1 MKPSRKFFTLIELLV
16 VIAIIAIL
24 AAMLLPALNAAKD
37 RAYATQCIGNVRQI
51 GFAAMEYASDN
62 KGFMPFGDQVSNGLF
77 YRSPDDYASS
87 KRGQLGRYIGR
98 KVMDDANP
106 DMPPPVVICQ
116 KGTRRGK
123 IPEKVDDFS
132 YGFNGGDGGF
142 VGKEDQRVEKVENVF
157 NPSSRALMG
166 EIGYDGWIPTKLL
179 PVYGQS
185 FNNRNY
191 YIAFRHQKAV
201 NTMFADFHA
210 SPVKYQD
217 VPAGTTKEKDPNS
230 FFRDNRK

>member
-37 RAYATQCIGNVRQI
+37 RACATQCIGNVRQI

-157 NPSSRALMG
+157 NPSSRSMMG

-179 PVYGQS
+179 PVYGHS
-185 FNNRNY
+185 FNNRN
-191 YIAFRHQKAV
+191 
-201 NTMFADFHA
+201 
-210 SPVKYQD
+210 
-217 VPAGTTKEKDPNS
+217 
-230 FFRDNRK
+230 

>member
-1 MKPSRKFFTLIELLV
+1 MKYFRKLFTLIELLI
-16 VIAIIAIL
+16 VIAIISIL
-24 AAMLLPALNAAKD
+24 AAMLLPALGMAKD
-37 RAYATQCIGNVRQI
+37 KAQAVQCLGNLRQI
-51 GFAAMEYASDN
+51 GFGAMEYASDN
-62 KGFMPFGDQVSNGLF
+62 KGFMPFGGQVANGLF
-77 YRSPDDYASS
+77 GHSPNTNAASN
-87 KRGQLGRYIGR
+87 KGQMGRYIGR
-98 KVMDDANP
+98 KLEDDRV
-106 DMPPPVVICQ
+106 PPVIICP

-123 IPEKVDDFS
+123 MPLTADDFS

-142 VGKEDQRVEKVENVF
+142 AGNGDTETEHMEKVENVF

-166 EIGYDGWIPTKLL
+166 EIGYDGWVPTKSL
-179 PVYGQS
+179 PAYGTL
-185 FNNRNY
+185 FTNRNL